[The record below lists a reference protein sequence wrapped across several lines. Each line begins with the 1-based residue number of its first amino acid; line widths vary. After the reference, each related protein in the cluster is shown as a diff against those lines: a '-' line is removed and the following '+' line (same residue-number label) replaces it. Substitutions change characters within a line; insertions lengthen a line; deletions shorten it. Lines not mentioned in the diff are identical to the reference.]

1 MYIQCIII
9 IMMADT
15 KLRSF
20 NVENPH
26 IYLRFKQIQLERGK
40 TSTKR
45 LNELIAK
52 DVKEADPQ
60 FKELAAVR
68 AKDAPDI
75 ITPNPFVL
83 DQAHALVKWREY
95 MLTLTKEQHGK
106 LYNDVLAIKLA
117 THEFDE
123 CVDCD

>member
-45 LNELIAK
+45 LNELIEK

-75 ITPNPFVL
+75 ITPNPFVM

-95 MLTLTKEQHGK
+95 MLTLTKEEHGK
-106 LYNDVLAIKLA
+106 LYNDVLAIKIQ
-117 THEFDE
+117 THDFDE
-123 CVDCD
+123 CVDHD

>member
-1 MYIQCIII
+1 
-9 IMMADT
+9 MMTET

-20 NVENPH
+20 NVENPN
-26 IYLRFKQIQLERGK
+26 IYQRFKQIQLERGK
-40 TSTKR
+40 TSTQR

-52 DVKEADPQ
+52 DVKEADPE
-60 FKELAAVR
+60 FKDLSAVR
-68 AKDAPDI
+68 DVDEPEM
-75 ITPNPFVL
+75 ITPNPFVMH
-83 DQAHALVKWREY
+83 QAQALIKWREY

-117 THEFDE
+117 THDFDE

>member
-45 LNELIAK
+45 LNELIEK

-75 ITPNPFVL
+75 ITPNPFAM

-95 MLTLTKEQHGK
+95 MLTLTKEEHSK